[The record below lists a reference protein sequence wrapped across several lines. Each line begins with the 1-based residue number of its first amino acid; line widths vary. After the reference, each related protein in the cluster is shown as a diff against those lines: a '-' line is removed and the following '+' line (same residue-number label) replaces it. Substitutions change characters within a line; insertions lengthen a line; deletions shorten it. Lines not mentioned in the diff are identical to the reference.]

1 MIQIL
6 QVNASLFGASGQSTG
21 LADRFVAHFRQ
32 RHPVVDVARRDLTAD
47 AIPHLDAETFGAFTT
62 PPEQRSADQLEQI
75 ALSDELVAELQ
86 AADLVVIG
94 LPMYNFSVPSPLKAW
109 FDHVARAGITFR
121 YTESGSE
128 GLLKARRAIV
138 ACARGGRYSGESD
151 TQTPYIRQFLGFL
164 GIENVDFVYAEGLA
178 MGEGAE
184 QSLLE
189 ARARLEQM
197 ARTIP
202 VTGTDT
208 EPHAAERAG
217 VTS

>member
-1 MIQIL
+1 MIRIL

-21 LADRFVAHFRQ
+21 LADAFVEHFRQ
-32 RHPVVDVARRDLTAD
+32 RHPDVELARRDLTAD

-62 PPEQRSADQLEQI
+62 PPEQRSADQLGRI

-109 FDHVARAGITFR
+109 FDHVARAGVTFR
-121 YTESGSE
+121 YTENGPE
-128 GLLKARRAIV
+128 GLLRAQRAVI

-164 GIENVDFVYAEGLA
+164 GIDHVDFVYAEGLA
-178 MGEGAE
+178 MGEGAG
-184 QSLLE
+184 QSVLE
-189 ARARLEQM
+189 ARTRLEQL
-197 ARTIP
+197 AGTIAG
-202 VTGTDT
+202 TGADAAAN
-208 EPHAAERAG
+208 AAEPAG
-217 VTS
+217 VTP